1 MEDQAHNIDPRYGN
15 HHIAPTR
22 HNMQDDTRPH
32 LGSSYNSSEYTPRI
46 SSSSTPPQ
54 RHDELGLPDSTS
66 YFGSTINIASNIN
79 GLAELPNFSPFPP
92 LRNPGPNIPP
102 TDEQKERVLEQAR
115 EAVLGCNDP
124 EQQLTWAQDVLSYCE
139 IAQQNEARLSRTQPA
154 RPRTPRVEH
163 ALKVD
168 AMKIVNFLADQNHPK
183 AQFMRGLWYEFGKF
197 GYPLDKPESY
207 HCYKRAS
214 ERGYIRAWYRMGMQ
228 FESGNDP
235 LTAIKYYRMA
245 SDAGDS
251 AACYRLGMMTL
262 LSQHGQQ
269 QNYEHGLQLIYTAA
283 HTADDNA
290 PQGVY
295 VLGMLQAGELSQV
308 KVPEQYL
315 RRNIQE
321 AKINLERAA
330 FLGFAKAQVRMGAA
344 YELAE
349 LNCDFDPA
357 LSLHYNA
364 LAARQGEVEAEMAI
378 SKWFLCGYE
387 GLFEKNEELAF
398 TYAQR
403 AAVDG
408 LPTAQFAVG
417 YFYEVGIYVKM
428 DLKEAKEWYR
438 KAEENGNKDA
448 VKRIEAVSRSKT
460 ISRKD
465 HDNVSVAR
473 IRQQHG
479 QYHHHERISTAPGM
493 SVASPHLYM
502 PDPSR
507 LNLNPAPY
515 PTESSGPQLQSN
527 SFRPA
532 SAFGINPNLRAP
544 SATGGPIQQDRYTPG
559 VPPQR
564 PYPSTAQDPYSRRV
578 PSSGSGL
585 SPYPQVAPGVQSSR
599 HSPRLSPQ
607 PQPGPP
613 YQGRPQHNQRPQ
625 QQQQRLGP
633 PQHSHTLPASS
644 GNHNLGFTAPVDAE
658 GADRPDWHPHM
669 SGSGEGPRPARQ
681 YQQGPPTQI
690 NRPPRT
696 SSQPGGQQH
705 PHGPQAPQLARPPQN
720 IQPVNARPT
729 KPAANST
736 PSPKPQSRPAQ
747 VSAASAA
754 SRPPGKGPKTFQ
766 EMGIPQQSDEKDCV
780 SRTHPPICMRLTDP
794 CQGCYVTTA
803 VS

>member
-1 MEDQAHNIDPRYGN
+1 MQQNVAEMEDQAYNINTRHGDPRSPY
-15 HHIAPTR
+15 
-22 HNMQDDTRPH
+22 NMHDEARPQ
-32 LGSSYNSSEYTPRI
+32 LNSGYDSSEYTPRA
-46 SSSSTPPQ
+46 SSLNTSSQ
-54 RHDELGLPDSTS
+54 RYDELGLPDNTS
-66 YFGSTINIASNIN
+66 QFNNTKNNAPNFN
-79 GLAELPNFSPFPP
+79 GLSEVPNFSPFPP

-102 TDEQKERVLEQAR
+102 TDDQKERVLEQAR

-163 ALKVD
+163 ALRVD
-168 AMKIVNFLADQNHPK
+168 AVKIVGFLADQNHPR

-207 HCYKRAS
+207 HCYKRAA
-214 ERGYIRAWYRMGMQ
+214 ERGHVRAWYRMGMQ
-228 FESGNDP
+228 FESGNDS

-245 SDAGDS
+245 ADAGDS

-262 LSQHGQQ
+262 MGQHGQQ
-269 QNYEHGLQLIYTAA
+269 QSYEQGLQLIYAAA

-290 PQGVY
+290 PQGAY

-308 KVPEQYL
+308 TVPEQYL
-315 RRNIQE
+315 RKSTRD

-330 FLGFAKAQVRMGAA
+330 FLGFAKAQLRMGAA

-349 LNCDFDPA
+349 LGCEFDPA

-378 SKWFLCGYE
+378 SKWFLCGHE
-387 GLFEKNEELAF
+387 GVFEKNEELAF

-465 HDNVSVAR
+465 HDNISVAR

-479 QYHHHERISTAPGM
+479 QYHQHERVSTIPEA
-493 SVASPHLYM
+493 SVSSQPLNM
-502 PDPSR
+502 PDPSK
-507 LNLNPAPY
+507 LSLSSAPY
-515 PTESSGPQLQSN
+515 PSDPSVHQPQN
-527 SFRPA
+527 NNYRPA
-532 SAFGINPNLRAP
+532 SAFGINPNLRAS
-544 SATGGPIQQDRYTPG
+544 SATGAPVQDDRYMSG

-564 PYPSTAQDPYSRRV
+564 PYSSAAHDPYSRRV
-578 PSSGSGL
+578 PSSGPGL
-585 SPYPQVAPGVQSSR
+585 APYPQALQGRLSPR
-599 HSPRLSPQ
+599 HSPQLSPQ
-607 PQPGPP
+607 PQPSPP
-613 YQGRPQHNQRPQ
+613 HQGRPQQSQRPQQQ

-644 GNHNLGFTAPVDAE
+644 SNSGLGFTAPVDTE
-658 GADRPDWHPHM
+658 GADRPNWHPHM
-669 SGSGEGPRPARQ
+669 SGSGEGPRPARE
-681 YQQGPPTQI
+681 YQPAPPGQV
-690 NRPPRT
+690 NRPPRA
-696 SSQPGGQQH
+696 SSQPGSQQ
-705 PHGPQAPQLARPPQN
+705 PPYSQQVPQTARPPQN
-720 IQPVNARPT
+720 IQPANMRPT
-729 KPAANST
+729 KTAANST
-736 PSPKPQSRPAQ
+736 PSPKPQPRPAQ

-754 SRPPGKGPKTFQ
+754 SKPPGKGPKTFQ

-780 SRTHPPICMRLTDP
+780 SHVNAP
-794 CQGCYVTTA
+794 CRHFH
-803 VS
+803 